1 MYGDRPWHRP
11 GARIAYKTDAKRS
24 SLDFF
29 LNTQTLSPY
38 PLTRISPF
46 CWLCPISVSIWNY
59 FMQLCRG
66 RHQKLRP
73 AMHLIYEYLWATWR
87 CIPHRRTPTAG
98 NQSTARNQL
107 PAPLSALS
115 SLTAFSFFTFPFC
128 KLLLRGAVFS
138 DLFLSRWNW
147 GYPAASVAVEFDAAR
162 RIFPQARGG
171 AHGDPKAEG
180 RQVGP
185 LFSCSEP
192 WGSVRC
198 EWQASVHC
206 LRSVNLL
213 SLKLGGTT
221 RSGKSCASMQANL

>member
-46 CWLCPISVSIWNY
+46 CCLCPISVSIWNY

-147 GYPAASVAVEFDAAR
+147 GYPR
-162 RIFPQARGG
+162 RFCCSWIWRRTAYLSSSARGCSWRSKSRGPSSG
-171 AHGDPKAEG
+171 AAFFVLWALGKCTMRMTSFCTLSAQCKSFKPKA
-180 RQVGP
+180 
-185 LFSCSEP
+185 
-192 WGSVRC
+192 WGNDPFWEV
-198 EWQASVHC
+198 
-206 LRSVNLL
+206 LR
-213 SLKLGGTT
+213 KHAG
-221 RSGKSCASMQANL
+221 